1 MLAYIADRAFILGAG
16 IGLVLVPAISLTLV
30 SFDWNYV
37 TVDES
42 SATAPSAYWIQLYMV
57 LFQIEVIDCLAV
69 CDGTFML
76 AYFGMAMYTM
86 CQVKRGKNKKW
97 EKMMDIGMKEAGF
110 YRFKCVMEI
119 VGSFCCISLLA
130 VFIMVLFEFGES
142 GFFSPTNNINA
153 GFLIMWSLFVKM
165 FVGFRIIGTA
175 KDDRYY
181 RIKKIF
187 ESLEDDEMLNGRS
200 EENYAM
206 ETIQVTTTPDTD
218 NITR

>member
-1 MLAYIADRAFILGAG
+1 MS
-16 IGLVLVPAISLTLV
+16 ISW
-30 SFDWNYV
+30 DYV

-57 LFQIEVIDCLAV
+57 LFQIEIIDCLAV
-69 CDGTFML
+69 CDATFML
-76 AYFGMAMYTM
+76 AYFGMAMYVM
-86 CQVKRGKNKKW
+86 CSVKRGKNKKW

-119 VGSFCCISLLA
+119 VTSFCCISLLA
-130 VFIMVLFEFGES
+130 VFIMVLFQFGES

-153 GFLIMWSLFVKM
+153 GFLLMWSLLVKI
-165 FVGFRIIGTA
+165 FVGFRMIGSA

-187 ESLEDDEMLNGRS
+187 DSFEGDEMLNRGN

-206 ETIQVTTTPDTD
+206 ETIQVTTPDTD
-218 NITR
+218 NNDNATR